1 MTKETVTPQDVERAR
16 SIIRGSLEHPVNREI
31 ILGAINKDIS
41 SMMIWR
47 MEKKRGEPYV
57 ENPDDLEGRIT
68 YGQRACEIYG
78 GEVFLARDIWEDH
91 NDIRERGEIPAREF
105 RVSGELFFLR
115 DIPEV
120 PIIRRCATPYDEDIQ
135 ALRPNYVL
143 MNPFYKVL

>member
-1 MTKETVTPQDVERAR
+1 MTKETVTPEDVERAR
-16 SIIRGSLEHPVNREI
+16 SIIRSSLELPVNREL

-41 SMMIWR
+41 SMIIWR
-47 MEKKRGEPYV
+47 MERKRGEPYI

-78 GEVFLARDIWEDH
+78 EKVFLARDIWEDH

-105 RVSGELFFLR
+105 RVSGEQFFLR
-115 DIPEV
+115 GLPGV
-120 PIIRRCATPYDEDIQ
+120 PVIRCCTTPHDEDIQ